1 MIDLR
6 LIYDAT
12 PTFTFIS
19 NFSLNVYRLLLPLF
33 LIFSLIACSRGG
45 SNQQGGFD
53 RSQFQRGTSVQVT
66 DIQRSSISDV
76 VRAYGNIQSQDQVRI
91 SPQISERV
99 SRIHA
104 DLGDTV
110 RVGSLLAELR
120 DINFVDQ
127 VRRDESQLRQARSA
141 VVRDSLEFARAQSLF
156 ERDLA
161 SSSELENA
169 RVGYQTS
176 ISQYES
182 ARAALTQSRENLQ
195 FTLVRSPVDGVIT
208 SRTISPGDLAS
219 TGSVMFEI
227 SNLVGYEMRLFLPLT
242 DRRKVRN
249 NHEVNIRL
257 TGEQHHSARGVV
269 SRISPGLDPIT
280 GLAEVVVS
288 LTDTDSL
295 ILPGSLGEA
304 SIIVQ
309 TNPESIVVPR
319 NALVEN
325 VQTVLDPE
333 TNTIRINRGYNA
345 FIAQG
350 DSVAVLRELEL
361 GLQQGDR
368 IEVLSGLSEGDRLI
382 ITGQGGLENNSR
394 INVAGTRQRPA
405 QGDIPISENGS
416 GEGQIGQPQ
425 PESADAATD
434 SDTSSNESDE

>member
-1 MIDLR
+1 M
-6 LIYDAT
+6 
-12 PTFTFIS
+12 
-19 NFSLNVYRLLLPLF
+19 
-33 LIFSLIACSRGG
+33 
-45 SNQQGGFD
+45 
-53 RSQFQRGTSVQVT
+53 

-110 RVGSLLAELR
+110 RVGTLLAELR
-120 DINFVDQ
+120 DVNFVDQ
-127 VRRDESQLRQARSA
+127 VRRDESQVQQARSA
-141 VVRDSLEFARAQSLF
+141 VVRDSLEFSRAQSLF
-156 ERDLA
+156 ERNLA

-176 ISQYES
+176 VSQYES

-208 SRTISPGDLAS
+208 SRNISPGDLAS
-219 TGSVMFEI
+219 TGNIMFEI
-227 SNLVGYEMRLFLPLT
+227 SNLMGYEMRLFLPLA
-242 DRRKVRN
+242 DRRKVRP

-257 TGEQHHSARGVV
+257 TGEQHHSARGMVT
-269 SRISPGLDPIT
+269 RISPGVDPVT

-304 SIIVQ
+304 SVIVQ

-345 FIAQG
+345 FVAQG

-394 INVAGTRQRPA
+394 INVAGTRQRPT
-405 QGDIPISENGS
+405 QGDIPISENGE
-416 GEGQIGQPQ
+416 GERQQGQQQ
-425 PESADAATD
+425 SESANATAV
-434 SDTSSNESDE
+434 SDTSSNDSGE